1 MERQQLLTIRD
12 YCKKNDVGQV
22 SMGFQHANLAK
33 FIIKS
38 YVVLGLRENQFDG
51 NVKKDPWEHLA
62 QFYETS

>member
-1 MERQQLLTIRD
+1 
-12 YCKKNDVGQV
+12 
-22 SMGFQHANLAK
+22 MGFQHANLAN

-38 YVVLGLRENQFDG
+38 YVHLGLRENQFDG